1 MLAVSS
7 SLEYAH
13 FDNWMMAVRL
23 AQLELVFSRSDNN
36 HIVDFGVNNEKK
48 KKKKKSS
55 FKCEMQNSYDTH
67 LQIFFSNFIF
77 EKSLFIQRG
86 FNLQMFRSVIAQQ
99 RSVLPRLA
107 IPRILSPVLFCSSK
121 SFHSS
126 SPCLAKRKNKKS
138 SNNKNNEE
146 LDFSEKV
153 DEIPEVTI
161 DFQKVT
167 SNFDNVLAK
176 FNKAA
181 TDIKLGKLNPKIFDN
196 LEVNIGNHGQE
207 ELVPFTSV
215 AQTSVKGRNFIIN
228 LFDAS
233 YGKHVINS
241 IIGSGLNMSG
251 TIDPTNKFQIKVP
264 IPNITAETKQENI
277 KQLKEIFE
285 NLKNNHKSSSLN
297 YVRSEARNKFQ
308 SGLKHNKISDNQHQL
323 LKKLETLHKTY
334 VDKLTDAFK
343 QAEKSIL
350 K

>member
-1 MLAVSS
+1 
-7 SLEYAH
+7 
-13 FDNWMMAVRL
+13 
-23 AQLELVFSRSDNN
+23 
-36 HIVDFGVNNEKK
+36 
-48 KKKKKSS
+48 
-55 FKCEMQNSYDTH
+55 
-67 LQIFFSNFIF
+67 
-77 EKSLFIQRG
+77 
-86 FNLQMFRSVIAQQ
+86 MFRSVIAQQ
-99 RSVLPRLA
+99 RFVLPRLA
-107 IPRILSPVLFCSSK
+107 IHPRILRSILFCPSN

-126 SPCLAKRKNKKS
+126 SQCLAKRKNKKS
-138 SNNKNNEE
+138 SNKNDEE
-146 LDFSEKV
+146 LDSSEKA
-153 DEIPEVTI
+153 DENAEVTI

-167 SNFDNVLAK
+167 SNFDNVLSK

-196 LEVNIGNHGQE
+196 LEVNIGNHGHE

-228 LFDAS
+228 LFDAG

-264 IPNITAETKQENI
+264 IPNITTETKQKNI

-285 NLKNNHKSSSLN
+285 NLKNNHKSNSLN

-308 SGLKHNKISDNQHQL
+308 SSLKHNKISDSQHQL